1 MVHHMQRVHQFP
13 VAATTSSTT
22 VLSQSSTVTYTS
34 AQTATTLP
42 MATVTSVERSSTVPS
57 ATTPIPT
64 LDTDDIQLGEDFMNC
79 NRVMDD
85 ISLNCV
91 VATSDPTVSLFDSQC
106 PTPCLDEQPQPALFP
121 DLLSVELFSPLKLA
135 PSPLENSEPQG
146 SASALPSAE
155 GTESGPSPIPTPETD
170 IGHHALLAEIDALNR
185 EVIGTPQLAQAQSE
199 SETDG
204 GAVYPPC
211 GGTVTKGDHQWS
223 LPFPFP
229 RE

>member
-1 MVHHMQRVHQFP
+1 MQCKRAFEKRKYLLDHIKDSHVKPLKCELCDLSSCSEETRQDGPSHAAGTVHQFP

-22 VLSQSSTVTYTS
+22 ALSQSSTVTYTS

-135 PSPLENSEPQG
+135 LSPLEN
-146 SASALPSAE
+146 
-155 GTESGPSPIPTPETD
+155 
-170 IGHHALLAEIDALNR
+170 
-185 EVIGTPQLAQAQSE
+185 
-199 SETDG
+199 
-204 GAVYPPC
+204 
-211 GGTVTKGDHQWS
+211 
-223 LPFPFP
+223 
-229 RE
+229 